1 MIKGNKIL
9 INSLIKDI
17 IRLNK
22 LKYEIWL
29 IKIKN
34 KEYINY

>member
-22 LKYEIWL
+22 LKYEILL